1 MRRERPAD
9 RALAHSLRAPRG
21 TQCRSWFFTSQLF
34 CLYRIEDL
42 MTVLKRCSL
51 FFAAASL
58 LFMLGCASTSKQES
72 TGELL
77 DDSVITSKVKA
88 AIFSEPS
95 LKVLQI
101 NVETTKNVVQLSG
114 VVSTKAEMDK
124 AVEVTRS
131 VGGVR
136 SVRNDLHLK

>member
-1 MRRERPAD
+1 
-9 RALAHSLRAPRG
+9 
-21 TQCRSWFFTSQLF
+21 
-34 CLYRIEDL
+34 
-42 MTVLKRCSL
+42 MTLLKRCSL

-58 LFMLGCASTSKQES
+58 VLMLGCASTSKQES

-114 VVSTKAEMDK
+114 VVSTNAEMDK
-124 AVEVTRS
+124 AVEITRA

-136 SVRNDLHLK
+136 SVKNDLQLKK

>member
-1 MRRERPAD
+1 
-9 RALAHSLRAPRG
+9 
-21 TQCRSWFFTSQLF
+21 
-34 CLYRIEDL
+34 
-42 MTVLKRCSL
+42 MTLLKRCSL

-58 LFMLGCASTSKQES
+58 LLMLGCASTSKQES

-114 VVSTKAEMDK
+114 VVSTRAEMDK

-136 SVRNDLHLK
+136 SVRNDLRLK

>member
-1 MRRERPAD
+1 MN
-9 RALAHSLRAPRG
+9 L
-21 TQCRSWFFTSQLF
+21 
-34 CLYRIEDL
+34 
-42 MTVLKRCSL
+42 LKRCSL

-58 LFMLGCASTSKQES
+58 LLMLGCASTSKQES

-77 DDSVITSKVKA
+77 DDSVITSKVKT
-88 AIFSEPS
+88 AIFAEPS

-114 VVSTKAEMDK
+114 DVSTRDEMDK
-124 AVEVTRS
+124 AVEITRS

-136 SVRNDLHLK
+136 SVRNDLQLKK

>member
-1 MRRERPAD
+1 MI
-9 RALAHSLRAPRG
+9 
-21 TQCRSWFFTSQLF
+21 F
-34 CLYRIEDL
+34 
-42 MTVLKRCSL
+42 LKRCSL

-77 DDSVITSKVKA
+77 DDSVITTKVKT

-101 NVETTKNVVQLSG
+101 NVATTKNVVQLSG
-114 VVSTKAEMDK
+114 VVATRDEMDK
-124 AVEVTRS
+124 AVEIARS
-131 VGGVR
+131 VGGVH
-136 SVRNDLHLK
+136 SVRNGLQLK

>member
-1 MRRERPAD
+1 
-9 RALAHSLRAPRG
+9 
-21 TQCRSWFFTSQLF
+21 
-34 CLYRIEDL
+34 
-42 MTVLKRCSL
+42 MTLLKRCSL

-58 LFMLGCASTSKQES
+58 LLMLGCASTSKQES

-114 VVSTKAEMDK
+114 VVSTRAEMNK

-136 SVRNDLHLK
+136 SVRNDLQLK

>member
-1 MRRERPAD
+1 
-9 RALAHSLRAPRG
+9 
-21 TQCRSWFFTSQLF
+21 
-34 CLYRIEDL
+34 
-42 MTVLKRCSL
+42 MTLLKRCSL

-58 LFMLGCASTSKQES
+58 ALVLGCASNSKQES

-88 AIFSEPS
+88 AIFAEPS
-95 LKVLQI
+95 LKVLHI

-114 VVSTKAEMDK
+114 DVSSRDEMDK
-124 AVEVTRS
+124 AVEVTRA

-136 SVRNDLHLK
+136 SVKNDLQLRK

>member
-1 MRRERPAD
+1 
-9 RALAHSLRAPRG
+9 
-21 TQCRSWFFTSQLF
+21 
-34 CLYRIEDL
+34 
-42 MTVLKRCSL
+42 MTLLKRCSL

-58 LFMLGCASTSKQES
+58 LLMLGCASTSKQES

-124 AVEVTRS
+124 AVAVTRS

-136 SVRNDLHLK
+136 SVRNDLQLK